1 MAQGE
6 TCTLERRTEC
16 KNCLSYGTLYEKLYS
31 PRGYSENTAQFHVEK
46 EKKMLH
52 SSAFTILYLSAM
64 TMKNYSR
71 ILPFV
76 WFHVGVALDL
86 SDSLKH

>member
-16 KNCLSYGTLYEKLYS
+16 KNCLSYSTLYEKLYS

-46 EKKMLH
+46 EKKRFI
-52 SSAFTILYLSAM
+52 AQLSQ
-64 TMKNYSR
+64 YY
-71 ILPFV
+71 IFQL
-76 WFHVGVALDL
+76 
-86 SDSLKH
+86 